1 MLKINAL
8 YLRWGFICLIFIFF
22 KTDIKAQSKFK
33 KPKLFSALFSEHE
46 EVKQQ
51 GVVWKSISP
60 VVSIQELAAYCAPIL
75 WFSPDEP
82 SLNKDFASH
91 GVQIPE
97 AFPFDFQNNNT
108 PVVYYKIP
116 DIFTGLKNT
125 IEPFNENPTKGLSLI
140 NVTGIKVLYIEYY
153 FYYEHEQG
161 LGSHHHDIES
171 VIMKL
176 IVDNEANDG
185 FYKIRIENV
194 IGRAHGLY
202 WYNNVHVVNR
212 FTKFPISV
220 FVEEGKHASCPDA
233 DGDGIYSPGWDV
245 NIRIND
251 AWGVRDII
259 RSGYLFTGGYQSWMA
274 RPRKPSTIVVPPL
287 PSDSPYFTDFSN
299 DARELTDKKEYRLL
313 PYPELTYKTDDK
325 HLRKLIDSKKPQ
337 HWPHIHKTIWQEKDI
352 HVKEDG
358 DKKPIT
364 VAYRWDSGRGVALY
378 TPLLLFKNVSV
389 PMTGGWFIN
398 KFYSERVDLF
408 KGEEDA
414 TVFGHMIMH
423 TSSASRWLDTFVGL
437 GYEINDYNSLR
448 KASNYRTEFA
458 GEFGIKIRG
467 SLKTKFGSHFL
478 GIRLGLKTTG
488 FNPSKLGTLVE
499 FGAGVW

>member
-1 MLKINAL
+1 MFKINIL
-8 YLRWGFICLIFIFF
+8 YLRFLAICLFFIFI
-22 KTDIKAQSKFK
+22 KLDISAQSKFK
-33 KPKLFSALFSEHE
+33 RPKLISALFPGHE
-46 EVKQQ
+46 DEKQQ
-51 GVVWKSISP
+51 GVVWKNISP

-91 GVQIPE
+91 GVNLPE
-97 AFPFDFQNNNT
+97 AFPFDFQNKK

-116 DIFTGLKNT
+116 DIFTGYKQIAT
-125 IEPFNENPTKGLSLI
+125 PYTESTPKSLSLL
-140 NVTGIKVLYIEYY
+140 NLRGIKVLYMEFY
-153 FYYEHEQG
+153 FYYEYEQG
-161 LGSHHHDIES
+161 VGSHHHDIES

-176 IVDNEANDG
+176 IVDNEADDG
-185 FYKIRIENV
+185 FYKIRVDNV

-220 FVEEGKHASCPDA
+220 FVEEGKHASCPDS
-233 DGDGIYSPGWDV
+233 DGDGVYSPGSDV

-274 RPRKPSTIVVPPL
+274 RPRKPNTIVVPPL
-287 PSDSPYFTDFSN
+287 PSDSPYFDDFTN
-299 DARELTDKKEYRLL
+299 DARELTEKKEYELR
-313 PYPELTYKTDDK
+313 PFPELIYKTDDK
-325 HLRKLIDSKKPQ
+325 HLRKLIDSKDPQ
-337 HWPHIHKTIWQEKDI
+337 KWPRVKKTIWQEHDI

-364 VAYRWDSGRGVALY
+364 IAYRWDSGRGLALY
-378 TPLLLFKNVSV
+378 TPLLLFKNVSA
-389 PMTGGWFIN
+389 PMTGGWIIN

-408 KGEEDA
+408 KGAEGS
-414 TVFGHMIMH
+414 TVFGHMIMY

-437 GYEINDYNSLR
+437 GYEVNDYEPLR
-448 KASNYRTEFA
+448 KSTNYQTEFA

-467 SLKTKFGSHFL
+467 SLKTKYGSRFL
-478 GIRLGLKTTG
+478 GLRLGLKTTG
-488 FNPSKLGTLVE
+488 FNPSKVGTLVE